1 MSTTLNYFIDEEQEN
16 SIETEIR
23 VIKDVGIGKNQTKI
37 VEYNNGEIGFLKN
50 SSQTTSAI
58 LDDLEYFISTLGKH
72 VLGVNVADIFK
83 AYNNGEFLGTISK
96 NVAGENETLIMLSAI
111 IETLLEEKKPEV
123 IEIASQIN
131 DIKNK
136 NIQQFPKKNGVIE
149 ERAVLEDEEDI
160 KQIIEMFPKALDLIS
175 VPSEQREN
183 IKKEYFKMI
192 IFDILTNQVDRNND
206 NYGIIYDKKNGTIRF
221 SELFDNSTI
230 YIPGL
235 PNTHYCLNGF
245 LIDRKLLMGCLL
257 DNYGEYVNDIVAPI
271 VENREAVLEKTRS
284 LSQKTL
290 TPSEQ
295 EMFMPLFEKNLNDVC
310 EMTKERTTS
319 TKK

>member
-23 VIKDVGIGKNQTKI
+23 VIKDVGIGKNQTKM

-83 AYNNGEFLGTISK
+83 AYNNGEFLGAISK

-131 DIKNK
+131 GIKNK

-149 ERAVLEDEEDI
+149 ERAVLEEEEDI

-206 NYGIIYDKKNGTIRF
+206 NYGIIYDKKNGTTRF

-295 EMFMPLFEKNLNDVC
+295 EMFMPLFKKNLNDVC

>member
-23 VIKDVGIGKNQTKI
+23 VIKDVGIGKNQTKM

-131 DIKNK
+131 NIKNK

-175 VPSEQREN
+175 VPSEQRDN

-206 NYGIIYDKKNGTIRF
+206 NYGIVYDKKNGTTRF

-245 LIDRKLLMGCLL
+245 LIDRRLLMGCLL

-271 VENREAVLEKTRS
+271 VENREAVLEKSRS

>member
-1 MSTTLNYFIDEEQEN
+1 MSTTLNYFIDEEEEN

-23 VIKDVGIGKNQTKI
+23 VIKDVGLGKNQTKM

-111 IETLLEEKKPEV
+111 IETLLEEKKTEV

-175 VPSEQREN
+175 VPSEEREN

-206 NYGIIYDKKNGTIRF
+206 NYGIVYDKKNGTTRF
-221 SELFDNSTI
+221 SKLFDNSTI

-295 EMFMPLFEKNLNDVC
+295 EMFMPLFEKNLNVVC